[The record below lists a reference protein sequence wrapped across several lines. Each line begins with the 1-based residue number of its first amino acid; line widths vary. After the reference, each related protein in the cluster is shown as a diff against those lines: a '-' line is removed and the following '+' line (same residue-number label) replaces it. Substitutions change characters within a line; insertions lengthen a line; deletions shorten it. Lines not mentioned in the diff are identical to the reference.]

1 MLRLND
7 KSDYSEF
14 LGRPTDFL
22 PAAVS
27 GRGLMSAGKTVTEFQ
42 SCLPVDGDNESERS
56 ANLKKLFASLS
67 EKYSGID
74 KAAPIPLIPNDA
86 LYSELLENNNLS
98 DALIVGYE
106 AETAQPYSLRFT
118 DFYCMCISDCAY
130 SGIGRFMSNTIAYSV
145 KNNIAVKVIRCNHSI
160 DINIPDGVD
169 VFETKD
175 DIYSLAEYLT
185 KEFSQRN
192 RAVPL
197 WQKDERGMTRDGF
210 MADRFGRIFVIIDDI
225 AQFCDIIYND
235 AGAELV
241 NGFMQF
247 IKMGK
252 DHGVHFLAVIHRQ
265 EKHTLVFRRR
275 SEQKITA
282 YILAAGSMI
291 RAFLILRYL

>member
-1 MLRLND
+1 M
-7 KSDYSEF
+7 
-14 LGRPTDFL
+14 
-22 PAAVS
+22 
-27 GRGLMSAGKTVTEFQ
+27 
-42 SCLPVDGDNESERS
+42 
-56 ANLKKLFASLS
+56 
-67 EKYSGID
+67 
-74 KAAPIPLIPNDA
+74 
-86 LYSELLENNNLS
+86 
-98 DALIVGYE
+98 
-106 AETAQPYSLRFT
+106 
-118 DFYCMCISDCAY
+118 
-130 SGIGRFMSNTIAYSV
+130 
-145 KNNIAVKVIRCNHSI
+145 KVIRCNHSI